1 MRLSPDIASFLKQT
15 ILGIIP
21 GSTVYLFGSRT
32 DDNAKGGD
40 IDLLIL
46 TEDLVAKNT
55 IRKIRVAFIK
65 KFGWRKL
72 DLVNLTHSNDSSFRK
87 LINSECIPL

>member
-46 TEDLVAKNT
+46 TEELVAKNT

>member
-1 MRLSPDIASFLKQT
+1 MRLSPDIASFLKQSIHET
-15 ILGIIP
+15 IP

-46 TEDLVAKNT
+46 TEELVAKNT

>member
-1 MRLSPDIASFLKQT
+1 MRLSPDIAFFLKQT
-15 ILGIIP
+15 IHGTIP

-46 TEDLVAKNT
+46 TEELVTKNI
-55 IRKIRVAFIK
+55 IRQIRVAFIK

>member
-15 ILGIIP
+15 ILVTIP
-21 GSTVYLFGSRT
+21 ESTVYLFGSRT

-46 TEDLVAKNT
+46 TEELVAKNL
-55 IRKIRVAFIK
+55 IRQIRVAFIK

-72 DLVNLTHSNDSSFRK
+72 DLVNLTYSNDSSFRK